1 MKRIIILEDEITS
14 KMILENTLSHY
25 DLVVCESIAE
35 ARDEHRKKPAD
46 FYILDIYLPDGAVF
60 PFVQEIINDNKDAGI
75 YIASSDANIENH
87 LRSLKMGAL
96 DFFPKPFN
104 PLVLKVKIANF
115 FERANKDQERQE
127 ILYKEIKL
135 DPNKQ
140 VVLNLENDTNLGPF
154 TKTEFK
160 ILEYLLEAKGRVL
173 SREQILENCIGEEH
187 NSTLRAVDTHIA
199 KIRKKLG
206 KYSNYVKSSH
216 GLGYC
221 AQ

>member
-25 DLVVCESIAE
+25 DLVICESIAE
-35 ARDEHRKKPAD
+35 ARGEHRQKAAD
-46 FYILDIYLPDGAVF
+46 FYILDINLPDGAVF
-60 PFVQEIINDNKDAGI
+60 PFLQEIISDNKNAGI
-75 YIASSDANIENH
+75 YVATSDANIENH

-104 PLVLKVKIANF
+104 PLVLKVKLANF
-115 FERANKDQERQE
+115 FERSKKDQERQE

-140 VVLNLENDTNLGPF
+140 IVLNLETETNIGPF

-160 ILEYLLEAKGRVL
+160 ILR
-173 SREQILENCIGEEH
+173 
-187 NSTLRAVDTHIA
+187 
-199 KIRKKLG
+199 
-206 KYSNYVKSSH
+206 
-216 GLGYC
+216 
-221 AQ
+221 

>member
-1 MKRIIILEDEITS
+1 
-14 KMILENTLSHY
+14 
-25 DLVVCESIAE
+25 
-35 ARDEHRKKPAD
+35 
-46 FYILDIYLPDGAVF
+46 
-60 PFVQEIINDNKDAGI
+60 
-75 YIASSDANIENH
+75 
-87 LRSLKMGAL
+87 MGAL

-104 PLVLKVKIANF
+104 PLVLKVKLANF
-115 FERANKDQERQE
+115 FERSKKDQERQE

-140 VVLNLENDTNLGPF
+140 IVLNLETETNIGPF

-160 ILEYLLEAKGRVL
+160 ILEYLLNAKGRVL
-173 SREQILENCIGEEH
+173 SREQILENCIGKEH

-206 KYSNYVKSSH
+206 KYSAYVKSSH

-221 AQ
+221 VQ